1 MPRLSLYRSEKSN
14 DYRFFDKTI
23 AEMLDVGATD
33 LYIHKYKGIQDNGPT
48 ASLSTPQ
55 QSTPDP
61 TKIQDLLFLE
71 NRDRVYDKDIYRLR
85 GHYNVQNLDF
95 DLSQFGLFLNN
106 DVIFITV
113 HYNKM
118 IEIVGRKLMVGD
130 VIELPHL
137 TDYHPLN
144 ELIPTS
150 LRRYYQITDGNF
162 ASEGF
167 SNTWYAHLWRIK
179 CEPLVDTQEFSNILK
194 QPMSTD
200 NYLGDWSKTGTYVL
214 GYVVSYGNKNY
225 IANQDVPIGT
235 PCTKLDPATGT
246 YITNTPYWSLDTADN
261 LKDILGRYN
270 QNIQI
275 NDALI
280 SEASRILPQ
289 SGYDRHQLYLVPTDP
304 GSGQPQLPKG
314 ILTSLQAPL
323 TATVRMIQGKGYSPS
338 PGIIIGAGALKDFLD
353 KPIGNSDLLKA
364 FMNMTLEVEQV
375 EPDRLDT
382 GAGQVSGDFVLAAS
396 ASSVITAP
404 YGTTDNT
411 YSFASDY
418 PSSLVTSIDTP
429 AGSTVITVLESPKDA
444 HEGIDLTAKVTLLNQ
459 QIAEVFDTGTRIIS
473 RDLVAKTFTISKPTL
488 FAMPANTIITIAGLS
503 FTGTV
508 TPQMDYRADA
518 DPRFKFVVNY
528 TPLGFG
534 YSSGYMSGDGTA
546 PNGLPFES
554 GITFPPSPKL
564 GDYFLRTDYL
574 PQAMYRY
581 DGTLWVQIS
590 QNSRAVAGPN
600 SNQTQLGSF
609 INNTATTTLS
619 NGKVIPQSQSLSSL
633 FKLTPD

>member
-14 DYRFFDKTI
+14 DYRFFDRTI

-33 LYIHKYKGIQDNGPT
+33 LYIHKYIGIQDNGPT
-48 ASLSTPQ
+48 GSLSTPQ
-55 QSTPDP
+55 RTAPDP

-106 DVIFITV
+106 DTIFITV

-150 LRRYYQITDGNF
+150 LRRYYQVTDANF

-167 SNTWYAHLWRIK
+167 SSTWYAHLWRIK

-194 QPMSTD
+194 QPTNTD
-200 NYLGDWSKTGTYVL
+200 NYLGDWSKTATYVP

-225 IANQDVPIGT
+225 IANENVPVGT
-235 PCTKLDPATGT
+235 PCTILDPTTGT
-246 YITNTPYWSLDTADN
+246 YVVNSPYWSLDTTDN

-270 QNIQI
+270 QNIQV

-280 SEASRILPQ
+280 AEAARIVPQ
-289 SGYDRHQLYLVPTDP
+289 LGYDRHQLYLVPTDP
-304 GSGQPQLPKG
+304 NSGQPQLPKS
-314 ILTSLQAPL
+314 ILVSKGAPL
-323 TATVRMIQGKGYSPS
+323 TATVRMVQGSGYSPS

-353 KPIGNSDLLKA
+353 KPIGSSDLLKA
-364 FMNMTLEVEQV
+364 FMNMKLEVEQV
-375 EPDRLDT
+375 EPERLDT
-382 GAGQVSGDFVLAAS
+382 GGGQVSGDFVLAAS
-396 ASSVITAP
+396 AGSVISKP
-404 YGTTDNT
+404 YGTSDNT
-411 YSFASDY
+411 YSFTSDY
-418 PSSLVTSIDTP
+418 PSSIVTATVTP
-429 AGSTVITVLESPKDA
+429 VGSTVITVLESPKDA
-444 HEGIDLTAKVTLLNQ
+444 HQGIDLTASVTLLNG
-459 QIAEVFDTGTRIIS
+459 QIAEVFDTGTVIVS
-473 RDLVAKTFTISKPTL
+473 RDLVNKTFTISKPTL
-488 FAMPANTIITIAGLS
+488 FAMPANTTITIAGLS
-503 FTGTV
+503 FKGIIS
-508 TPQMDYRADA
+508 PEMDYRADA
-518 DPRFKFVVNY
+518 DPRFNYIVNY
-528 TPLGFG
+528 SPLGFG
-534 YSSGYMSGDGTA
+534 YSGGYMTGDGTA

-554 GITFPPSPKL
+554 GVQFPPTPKL

-590 QNSRAVAGPN
+590 KNVRATAGLN
-600 SNQTQLGSF
+600 SNQTQMGSF
-609 INNTATTTLS
+609 INNTNTTTLT
-619 NGKVIPQSQSLSSL
+619 NGTTIPESQSLSSL
-633 FKLTPD
+633 FKITPD

>member
-14 DYRFFDKTI
+14 DYRFFDRTI

-33 LYIHKYKGIQDNGPT
+33 LYIHKYIGIQDNGPT

-55 QSTPDP
+55 QTRPDP

-106 DVIFITV
+106 DTIFITV

-118 IEIVGRKLMVGD
+118 IEILGRKLMVGD

-144 ELIPTS
+144 EIIPTS

-194 QPMSTD
+194 QPTNTD
-200 NYLGDWSKTGTYVL
+200 NYLGDWNKTATYVP

-225 IANQDVPIGT
+225 IANQNVPVGT
-235 PCTKLDPATGT
+235 PCTILDPTTGM
-246 YITNTPYWSLDTADN
+246 YIVNSPYWSLDNVDN

-270 QNIQI
+270 QNIQV

-280 SEASRILPQ
+280 AEASRIVPQ
-289 SGYDRHQLYLVPTDP
+289 TGYDRSQLYVVPTDATT
-304 GSGQPQLPKG
+304 GQPQLPRG
-314 ILTSLQAPL
+314 VLVNPGAPL
-323 TATVRMIQGKGYSPS
+323 KASVTMVQGKGYSPS
-338 PGIIIGAGALKDFLD
+338 PGIVIGAGALKDFLD
-353 KPIGNSDLLKA
+353 KPIGSSDLLKA
-364 FMNMTLEVEQV
+364 FMNMTLEVEQI

-382 GAGQVSGDFVLAAS
+382 GGGQVSGDFVLAAS
-396 ASSVITAP
+396 ASSVIDRP
-404 YGTTDNT
+404 YGTSDNT
-411 YSFASDY
+411 YSVTSDY
-418 PSSLVTSIDTP
+418 PSSIVTATAIP
-429 AGSTVITVLESPKDA
+429 AGSTTINVLEQPKDA
-444 HEGIDLTAKVTLLNQ
+444 HQGIDVSATVTLLDGQ
-459 QIAEVFDTGTRIIS
+459 VAQVFDTNTRVVS
-473 RDLVAKTFTISKPTL
+473 RNLEARTFTIDKPTL
-488 FAMPANTIITIAGLS
+488 FAMPINTLVTVAGIS
-503 FTGTV
+503 FKGTV
-508 TPQMDYRADA
+508 TQQMDYRADA
-518 DPRFKFVVNY
+518 DPRFNYVVNY

-534 YSSGYMSGDGTA
+534 YSGGYVTGDGTA

-554 GITFPPSPKL
+554 GIAFPPNPKL

-574 PQAMYRY
+574 PQTMYRY

-590 QNSRAVAGPN
+590 KNARAVAGPN

-619 NGKVIPQSQSLSSL
+619 NGTVIPESQSLSSL

>member
-1 MPRLSLYRSEKSN
+1 MPRLSLYRSDKSN
-14 DYRFFDKTI
+14 DYRFFDRTI

-33 LYIHKYKGIQDNGPT
+33 LYIHKYTGIQDNGPT
-48 ASLSTPQ
+48 ASLSTPR
-55 QSTPDP
+55 QSSPDP

-118 IEIVGRKLMVGD
+118 IELIGRKLMVGD

-144 ELIPTS
+144 ETIPTS

-167 SNTWYAHLWRIK
+167 SQTWYAHLWRIK

-194 QPMSTD
+194 QPMNTD
-200 NYLGDWSKTGTYVL
+200 NYIGDWNKTSTYVP

-225 IANQDVPIGT
+225 IPVTPIPGGLSSVPIGI
-235 PCTKLDPATGT
+235 PCTDTTYWQLDM
-246 YITNTPYWSLDTADN
+246 ADS

-270 QNIQI
+270 QNIAI
-275 NDALI
+275 NDAMI
-280 SEASRILPQ
+280 EEATRILPS

-304 GSGQPQLPKG
+304 SSGQPQLPKD
-314 ILTSLQAPL
+314 ILTSTGSPL
-323 TATVRMIQGKGYSPS
+323 RATVTMVQGKGYSPS

-353 KPIGNSDLLKA
+353 KPIGSSDLLKA
-364 FMNMTLEVEQV
+364 FMNMTLEVEQL

-382 GAGQVSGDFVLAAS
+382 GGGQVSGDFVLAAS
-396 ASSVITAP
+396 AGSPVDRP
-404 YGTTDNT
+404 YGTSDNT
-411 YSFASDY
+411 YSVTSDY
-418 PSSLVTSIDTP
+418 PSSLVTSTVTP
-429 AGSTVITVLESPKDA
+429 VGSIVILVLEAPKDA
-444 HEGIDLTAKVTLLNQ
+444 HPGIDLTATITTLNGQ
-459 QIAEVFDTGTRIIS
+459 TAEVFDEGTVIVS
-473 RDLVAKTFTISKPTL
+473 RDLVNKTFTISKPTL
-488 FAMPANTIITIAGLS
+488 FAMPVNTTITIAGKS
-503 FTGTV
+503 FKGTV
-508 TPQMDYRADA
+508 SPEMDYRADA
-518 DPRFKFVVNY
+518 DPRFKYIVNY

-534 YSSGYMSGDGTA
+534 YSGGYMTGDGTA

-554 GITFPPSPKL
+554 GIVFPNTPNI

-581 DGTLWVQIS
+581 DGSLWVQIS
-590 QNSRAVAGPN
+590 QNVRATAGLN
-600 SNQTQLGSF
+600 SNQTQMGSF
-609 INNTATTTLS
+609 INNTNVTTLS
-619 NGKVIPQSQSLSSL
+619 DGTTVPESQSLSSM
-633 FKLTPD
+633 FKITPD

>member
-1 MPRLSLYRSEKSN
+1 MPRLSLYREKKSN
-14 DYRFFDKTI
+14 DFKFFDRTI
-23 AEMLDVGATD
+23 KEQFTVGGTD
-33 LYIHKYKGIQDNGPT
+33 LYIHKYLGIQDQGPT
-48 ASLSTPQ
+48 SDLSQPQ
-55 QSTPDP
+55 RTTLDP
-61 TKIQDLLFLE
+61 KHIQDLLFLE
-71 NRDRVYDKDIYRLR
+71 NRDRNYAPDIYRLR

-118 IEIVGRKLMVGD
+118 IEMVGRKLMVGD

-194 QPMSTD
+194 QPTNTD
-200 NYLGDWSKTGTYVL
+200 NYLGDWNKTATYVP

-225 IANQDVPIGT
+225 ISNQNVPIGT
-235 PCTKLDPATGT
+235 PCTILDPATGT
-246 YITNTPYWSLDTADN
+246 YIVNSPYWSLDITDN

-270 QNIQI
+270 QNIEI
-275 NDALI
+275 NDAMI
-280 SEASRILPQ
+280 AEASRIVPSL
-289 SGYDRHQLYLVPTDP
+289 GYDRSQLYLVPTDATT
-304 GSGQPQLPKG
+304 GQPQLPKSVIVNPG
-314 ILTSLQAPL
+314 APL
-323 TATVRMIQGKGYSPS
+323 PATVRMVQGKGYSPS
-338 PGIIIGAGALKDFLD
+338 PGIVIGAGALKDFLD
-353 KPIGNSDLLKA
+353 KPIGSSDLLKA
-364 FMNMTLEVEQV
+364 FMNMTLEVEQL

-382 GAGQVSGDFVLAAS
+382 GGGQVSGDFVLAAS
-396 ASSVITAP
+396 AGSPVTAP
-404 YGTTDNT
+404 YGTSDNT

-418 PSSLVTSIDTP
+418 PSSLVTAAITP

-444 HEGIDLTAKVTLLNQ
+444 HQGIDLTATITTLNGQ
-459 QIAEVFDTGTRIIS
+459 TTEVFDTGTIITS
-473 RDLVAKTFTISKPTL
+473 RNLVAKTFTISKPTL
-488 FAMPANTIITIAGLS
+488 FDMPTNTTITIAGTS
-503 FTGTV
+503 FKGIV
-508 TPQMDYRADA
+508 TTEMDYRADA
-518 DPRFKFVVNY
+518 DPRFKYVTNY

-534 YSSGYMSGDGTA
+534 YSGGYMTGDGTA

-554 GITFPPSPKL
+554 GIVFPPNPNL

-574 PQAMYRY
+574 PQTMYRY

-590 QNSRAVAGPN
+590 KNVRATPGPT
-600 SNQTQLGSF
+600 SNQTQMGSF
-609 INNTATTTLS
+609 INNTNVTTLTD
-619 NGKVIPQSQSLSSL
+619 GRTIPESQSLSSL
-633 FKLTPD
+633 FKITPD

>member
-55 QSTPDP
+55 QLSPDP
-61 TKIQDLLFLE
+61 KKIQDLLFLE

-106 DVIFITV
+106 DIIFITV

-118 IEIVGRKLMVGD
+118 IEILGRKLMVGD

-194 QPMSTD
+194 QPTNTD
-200 NYLGDWSKTGTYVL
+200 NYLGDWNKTATYVP

-225 IANQDVPIGT
+225 IANQNVPVGT
-235 PCTKLDPATGT
+235 PCTILDPATGT
-246 YITNTPYWSLDTADN
+246 YIVNSPYWSLDGADN

-270 QNIQI
+270 QNIAV

-280 SEASRILPQ
+280 AEASRIVPQ
-289 SGYDRHQLYLVPTDP
+289 LGYDRHQLYLVPTDATT
-304 GSGQPQLPKG
+304 GQPQLPKG
-314 ILTSLQAPL
+314 VLTSPEAPL
-323 TATVRMIQGKGYSPS
+323 TGTIVMVQGAGYSPS

-353 KPIGNSDLLKA
+353 KPIGSSDLLKA

-382 GAGQVSGDFVLAAS
+382 GGGQVSGDFVLAAS
-396 ASSVITAP
+396 ASSAVTTA
-404 YGTTDNT
+404 YGTSDNT

-418 PSSLVTSIDTP
+418 PSGLVTATLTP
-429 AGSTVITVLESPKDA
+429 SGSTTITVLESPKDA
-444 HEGIDLTAKVTLLNQ
+444 HEGIDLTAKVTLLDGQ
-459 QIAEVFDTGTRIIS
+459 VAEVFDTGTVIVS
-473 RDLVAKTFTISKPTL
+473 RDLTTRSFVISKPTL
-488 FAMPANTIITIAGLS
+488 FAMPTNTTITIAGIS
-503 FTGTV
+503 FKGTV

-518 DPRFKFVVNY
+518 DPRFKYVVNY

-534 YSSGYMSGDGTA
+534 YSGGYMTGDGTA

-554 GITFPPSPKL
+554 GIAFPPNPKL

-574 PQAMYRY
+574 PQTMYRY

-590 QNSRAVAGPN
+590 KNVRATAGLN
-600 SNQTQLGSF
+600 SNQTQMGSF
-609 INNTATTTLS
+609 INNTNRTTLT
-619 NGKVIPQSQSLSSL
+619 NGTTIPESQSLSSL

>member
-14 DYRFFDKTI
+14 DYRFFDRTI

-33 LYIHKYKGIQDNGPT
+33 LYIHKYVGIQDNGPT
-48 ASLSTPQ
+48 DSLSTPRIT
-55 QSTPDP
+55 SPDP
-61 TKIQDLLFLE
+61 KKIQDLLFLE

-106 DVIFITV
+106 DVIFVTV
-113 HYNKM
+113 HYNRM
-118 IEIVGRKLMVGD
+118 IEMLGRKLMVGD

-144 ELIPTS
+144 ETIPTS

-167 SNTWYAHLWRIK
+167 SQTWYAHLWRIK

-194 QPMSTD
+194 TPTSTD
-200 NYLGDWSKTGTYVL
+200 NYLGDWNKTSTYVP

-225 IANQDVPIGT
+225 IPVTPIPGGLSSIPVGI
-235 PCTKLDPATGT
+235 PCTDTR
-246 YITNTPYWSLDTADN
+246 YWQLDTADS

-270 QNIQI
+270 QNIEI
-275 NDALI
+275 NDAMI
-280 SEASRILPQ
+280 EEASRIVPIL
-289 SGYDRHQLYLVPTDP
+289 GYDRSQLYLVPTDP
-304 GSGQPQLPKG
+304 NSGQPQLPKS
-314 ILTSLQAPL
+314 ILVNRGSPL
-323 TATVRMIQGKGYSPS
+323 PATVRMIQGRGYSPS

-353 KPIGNSDLLKA
+353 KPIGSSDLLKA
-364 FMNMTLEVEQV
+364 FMNMTLEVEQL

-382 GAGQVSGDFVLAAS
+382 GGGQVSGDFVLAAS
-396 ASSVITAP
+396 AGSVIDRP
-404 YGTTDNT
+404 YGTSDNT
-411 YSFASDY
+411 YSFTSDY
-418 PSSLVTSIDTP
+418 PSSLVTSIVV
-429 AGSTVITVLESPKDA
+429 AKGSTTITTVESPKDA
-444 HEGIDLTAKVTLLNQ
+444 HQGIDLTAKVTLLNG
-459 QIAEVFDTGTRIIS
+459 QIAEVFDAGTVVVS
-473 RDLVAKTFTISKPTL
+473 RDLDTNTFTISKPTL
-488 FAMPANTIITIAGLS
+488 FNMPVNTTITIAGNS

-508 TPQMDYRADA
+508 TPDMDYRADA
-518 DPRFKFVVNY
+518 DPRFKYIVNY
-528 TPLGFG
+528 TPTGFG
-534 YSSGYMSGDGTA
+534 YSGGYLTGDGTA

-554 GITFPPSPKL
+554 GDTFPNDANL

-590 QNSRAVAGPN
+590 RNVRAQSGMN
-600 SNQTQLGSF
+600 TNQTQMGSF
-609 INNTATTTLS
+609 LNNTNTTTLTD
-619 NGKVIPQSQSLSSL
+619 GTTIPESQSLSSL
-633 FKLTPD
+633 FKITPD

>member
-14 DYRFFDKTI
+14 DYKFFDRTI

-33 LYIHKYKGIQDNGPT
+33 LYIHKYIGLQDNGPT
-48 ASLSTPQ
+48 NSLSTPRQ
-55 QSTPDP
+55 QTPDP

-106 DVIFITV
+106 DILFITI

-118 IEIVGRKLMVGD
+118 IDIVGRKLMVGD

-144 ELIPTS
+144 ETIPTS

-167 SNTWYAHLWRIK
+167 SVTWYPHLWRIK

-194 QPMSTD
+194 QPTNTD
-200 NYLGDWSKTGTYVL
+200 NYLGDWNKTSTYVP
-214 GYVVSYGNKNY
+214 GYVVSYGDKNY
-225 IANQDVPIGT
+225 TPVTPLPNGLTSVPPGT
-235 PCTKLDPATGT
+235 PCTDTTYWKLDTV
-246 YITNTPYWSLDTADN
+246 DN

-270 QNIQI
+270 QNIKV
-275 NDALI
+275 NDAMI
-280 SEASRILPQ
+280 QEAARIVPKL
-289 SGYDRHQLYLVPTDP
+289 GYDRSQLFLVPTDP
-304 GSGQPQLPKG
+304 NSGQPQLPKS
-314 ILTSLQAPL
+314 ILTSFGSPL
-323 TATVRMIQGKGYSPS
+323 IATVKMVQGSGYSPS
-338 PGIIIGAGALKDFLD
+338 PGIVIGAGALKDFLD
-353 KPIGNSDLLKA
+353 KPIGSSDLLKA
-364 FMNMTLEVEQV
+364 FMNIALEVEQV
-375 EPDRLDT
+375 EADVLDT
-382 GAGQVSGDFVLAAS
+382 GSGQVSGDFVLAVS
-396 ASSVITAP
+396 ASSVINTA
-404 YGTTDNT
+404 YGTSDNT
-411 YSFASDY
+411 YSVASDY
-418 PSSLVTSIDTP
+418 PSSIVTSNVTP
-429 AGSTVITVLESPKDA
+429 AGSTTISVLQSPKDA
-444 HEGIDLTAKVTLLNQ
+444 HEGIDLTATITTLNGQ
-459 QIAEVFDTGTRIIS
+459 TAEVFDTGTIIVG
-473 RDLVAKTFTISKPTL
+473 RDLVARTFTINKPTL
-488 FAMPANTIITIAGLS
+488 FTMPANTTITIAGKS
-503 FTGTV
+503 FTGVV

-518 DPRFKFVVNY
+518 DPRFKYVVNY

-534 YSSGYMSGDGTA
+534 YSGGYMTGDGTA

-554 GITFPPSPKL
+554 GVQFPSNPNL

-574 PQAMYRY
+574 PQVMYRY

-590 QNSRAVAGPN
+590 VNVRSAPGSN
-600 SNQTQLGSF
+600 SNQTQIGSF
-609 INNTATTTLS
+609 INNTATTTLTD
-619 NGKVIPQSQSLSSL
+619 GTVVPQSQPLSSL

>member
-14 DYRFFDKTI
+14 DYRFFDRTI

-33 LYIHKYKGIQDNGPT
+33 LYIHKYIGIQNNGPT
-48 ASLSTPQ
+48 ASLSVPQ
-55 QSTPDP
+55 QLSPDP

-106 DVIFITV
+106 DVLFITV

-118 IEIVGRKLMVGD
+118 IEILGRKLMVGD

-167 SNTWYAHLWRIK
+167 SATWYAHLWRIK

-194 QPMSTD
+194 TPTSTD
-200 NYLGDWSKTGTYVL
+200 NYLGDWNKTSTYVP

-225 IANQDVPIGT
+225 IPVTPIPGGLLSIPPGI
-235 PCTKLDPATGT
+235 PCTDTT
-246 YITNTPYWSLDTADN
+246 YWKLDTADS

-270 QNIQI
+270 NNIAI
-275 NDALI
+275 NDAMI
-280 SEASRILPQ
+280 AEATRILPS

-304 GSGQPQLPKG
+304 NSGQPQLPKS
-314 ILTSLQAPL
+314 IITNNSSPL
-323 TATVRMIQGKGYSPS
+323 AATVRMVQGSRYSPS
-338 PGIIIGAGALKDFLD
+338 PGIVIGAGALKNFLD
-353 KPIGNSDLLKA
+353 EPIGSSNLLKA

-396 ASSVITAP
+396 ASSVKSAP
-404 YGTTDNT
+404 YGTSDNT

-418 PSSLVTSIDTP
+418 PSSLVTTVIAP
-429 AGSTVITVLESPKDA
+429 AGTTTITVLESPKDA
-444 HEGIDLTAKVTLLNQ
+444 HEGIDLTAKVTLLNGQ
-459 QIAEVFDTGTRIIS
+459 LAEVFDTGTIILS
-473 RDLVAKTFTISKPTL
+473 RNLTNKSFTINKPTL
-488 FAMPANTIITIAGLS
+488 LEMPVNTPITIAGIS
-503 FTGTV
+503 FKGTV
-508 TPQMDYRADA
+508 SQEMDYRADA
-518 DPRFKFVVNY
+518 DPRFNYVVNY
-528 TPLGFG
+528 TPTGFG

-554 GITFPPSPKL
+554 GIAFPTSPKL

-574 PQAMYRY
+574 PQTMYRY
-581 DGTLWVQIS
+581 DGALWVQIS
-590 QNSRAVAGPN
+590 KNVRAAAGLN
-600 SNQTQLGSF
+600 SNQTQMGSF
-609 INNTATTTLS
+609 INNTNTTTLTD
-619 NGKVIPQSQSLSSL
+619 GRTIPESQSLSSL

>member
-14 DYRFFDKTI
+14 DYRFFDRTI

-48 ASLSTPQ
+48 TSLSTPQ
-55 QSTPDP
+55 QSSADP

-118 IEIVGRKLMVGD
+118 IEILGRKLMVGD

-144 ELIPTS
+144 ETIPTS

-167 SNTWYAHLWRIK
+167 SSTWYAHLWRIK

-194 QPMSTD
+194 QSTNTD
-200 NYLGDWSKTGTYVL
+200 NYLGDWNKTATYIP
-214 GYVVSYGNKNY
+214 GYVVSYGNTNY
-225 IANQDVPIGT
+225 VAQQNVPVGT
-235 PCTKLDPATGT
+235 PCTRLDPTTGT
-246 YITNTPYWSLDTADN
+246 YVTNTPYWALDTVDN

-270 QNIQI
+270 QNIQV
-275 NDALI
+275 NDAMI
-280 SEASRILPQ
+280 AEATRIVPQ
-289 SGYDRHQLYLVPTDP
+289 TGYDRHQLYLVPTDA
-304 GSGQPQLPKG
+304 STGQPQLPKG
-314 ILTSLQAPL
+314 ILTSPQAPL
-323 TATVRMIQGKGYSPS
+323 TASVRMVQGSGYSPS

-353 KPIGNSDLLKA
+353 KPIGSSDLLKA
-364 FMNMTLEVEQV
+364 FMNMTLEVEQL

-396 ASSVITAP
+396 ASSVIDRP
-404 YGTTDNT
+404 YGTSDNT
-411 YSFASDY
+411 YSVTSDY
-418 PSSLVTSIDTP
+418 PSSLVTADVTP
-429 AGSTVITVLESPKDA
+429 AGSTVITVKESPKDA
-444 HEGIDLTAKVTLLNQ
+444 HQGIDLTATITTLNGQ
-459 QIAEVFDTGTRIIS
+459 TTEVFDTGTIVVS
-473 RDLVAKTFTISKPTL
+473 RDLTNKTFTINKPTL
-488 FAMPANTIITIAGLS
+488 FAMPINTTITIAGTS
-503 FTGTV
+503 FKGTV
-508 TPQMDYRADA
+508 TAEMDYRADA
-518 DPRFKFVVNY
+518 DPRFNYVVNY

-554 GITFPPSPKL
+554 GIVFPTNPAL

-574 PQAMYRY
+574 PQTMYRY

-590 QNSRAVAGPN
+590 KNTRAAAGPN
-600 SNQTQLGSF
+600 SNQTQMGSF
-609 INNTATTTLS
+609 INNTATTTLT
-619 NGKVIPQSQSLSSL
+619 NGTTIPQSQSLSSL
-633 FKLTPD
+633 FKITPD